1 MAEEFTHEEIVAF
14 QEGVAAFWNNQRL
27 PHSKSEMSS
36 EEIYEICSEGLDLQV
51 THYSDRPEELPRAME
66 YLVAYLAVN
75 AP

>member
-27 PHSKSEMSS
+27 LHSKSEMTS

-51 THYSDRPEELPRAME
+51 TQYSDRPEELPRAME
-66 YLVAYLAVN
+66 LVVAHFAIIT
-75 AP
+75 P